1 MHLNNFFNLIVII
14 VILAYEFFHV
24 DILLALLFNFQY
36 FNLTSPK
43 NYYDCHHRTIFNLY
57 PIKII

>member
-24 DILLALLFNFQY
+24 DILLALLFNFRY

-43 NYYDCHHRTIFNLY
+43 NLIAISRLYLIFILL
-57 PIKII
+57 K